1 MCQFLFFIYPFVG
14 DENSLSVVVTSQVK
28 YHHPNDTKSGECLR
42 NYFEDI
48 LLIIVYHFP
57 FYESIPLL
65 KSFYKDAFKNI
76 LICGPKSYFHHYVMV
91 VDIAAG
97 YYGYEC
103 AGEAI
108 RRYRG

>member
-1 MCQFLFFIYPFVG
+1 MFKPPN
-14 DENSLSVVVTSQVK
+14 ESS
-28 YHHPNDTKSGECLR
+28 YHNTDDTKLGRCLS

-65 KSFYKDAFKNI
+65 KSFYKDVFTNI
-76 LICGPKSYFHHYVMV
+76 LICGPKSYDNHYVMV
-91 VDIAAG
+91 IDVGGGFLA
-97 YYGYEC
+97 YEC

-108 RRYRG
+108 RR